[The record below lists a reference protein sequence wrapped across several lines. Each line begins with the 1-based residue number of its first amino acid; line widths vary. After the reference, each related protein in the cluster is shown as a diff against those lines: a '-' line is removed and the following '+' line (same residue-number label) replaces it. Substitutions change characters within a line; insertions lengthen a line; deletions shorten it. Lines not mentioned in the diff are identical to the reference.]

1 MANQHNPVTIQL
13 LAFSGRPN
21 PSWTASEDL
30 VKAIEASVKESEKK
44 SYRGEL
50 PFPQLGYQGFVIES
64 SGKSSGLPGHIR
76 VFRGILFIGGPGQKM
91 RNLEDS
97 QNLERLLIDEAV
109 KEGFGEI
116 LKELGVK

>member
-1 MANQHNPVTIQL
+1 MANHNNSVTIQL

-21 PSWTASEDL
+21 PSWSAGENLIKT
-30 VKAIEASVKESEKK
+30 IEASVKESEKK

-64 SGKSSGLPGHIR
+64 SGKSSSLPGHIR
-76 VFRGILFIGGPGQKM
+76 VFRGILFIGGAGQKM

-97 QNLERLLIDEAV
+97 QNLERLLIEEAV
-109 KEGFGEI
+109 KEGFGDI